1 MKIQTRIPKE
11 LELDVRAEHIM
22 YIHKMLTKA
31 EAKETLSSN
40 FEESAKAPSDGGKQ
54 FHDIRIDKRDG

>member
-40 FEESAKAPSDGGKQ
+40 FEESAKAPSDSGEQ
-54 FHDIRIDKRDG
+54 FHDTRIDKRDG